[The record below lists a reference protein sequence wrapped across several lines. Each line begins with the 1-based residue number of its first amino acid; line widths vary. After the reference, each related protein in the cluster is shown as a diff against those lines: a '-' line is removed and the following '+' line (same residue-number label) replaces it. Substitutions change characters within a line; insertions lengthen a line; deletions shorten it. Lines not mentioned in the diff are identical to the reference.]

1 MMRKFNYLFMTM
13 MVLSIMVFSFSS
25 CDSEDPVPAPT
36 VQILTASP
44 SEDGYTIA
52 FTIAATDA
60 DTYSWDFGDDIGTS
74 TDMNATYTYTHS
86 GDYTAT
92 VTVTNASGTAEAT
105 KDLSIAASQ
114 EEMLGGTWVVDGTT
128 LLVATEIFGD
138 GSDDQTLP
146 VGAVSTLVPEIVAD
160 HFKFN
165 ADGSYEIIDDGNGQ
179 VFASAIAASIV
190 LETQM
195 PWAIDP
201 EHPELGGDA
210 RVSTPL
216 SIVGEYAICAFDYA
230 VPTSASW
237 EIVEGHSVTIES
249 DDDTPLE
256 ETFTGDAIQLS
267 EGAYL
272 GMFNIPVVIF
282 IRELTADKLTVE
294 FFFNADSSDPTFTN
308 YTITLT
314 FNRPAE

>member
-1 MMRKFNYLFMTM
+1 MRKFNYLFMTM

-25 CDSEDPVPAPT
+25 CDEDEVTPAPT
-36 VQILTASP
+36 VQILTASL
-44 SEDGYTIA
+44 DGYTVA

-60 DTYSWDFGDDIGTS
+60 DTYSWDFGDDAGTS

-86 GDYTAT
+86 GTYTAE
-92 VTVTNASGTAEAT
+92 VTVTGAGGTATAT
-105 KDLSIAASQ
+105 KEITLAASQ

-128 LLVATEIFGD
+128 LLIATEVFGD

-160 HFKFN
+160 QFKFN

-179 VFASAIAASIV
+179 IFSSAIAASIV
-190 LETQM
+190 LQTEM

-201 EHPELGGDA
+201 EYPENGGDA

-216 SIVGEYAICAFDYA
+216 SIVGEYAICAFDYD
-230 VPTSASW
+230 VPTSATW
-237 EIVEGHSVTIES
+237 EIVEGHSVTIQS

-282 IRELTADKLTVE
+282 IRELDTEKLTVE
-294 FFFNADSSDPTFTN
+294 FFFNADSGDPEFTN
-308 YTITLT
+308 YTVTLT
-314 FNRPAE
+314 FKRP